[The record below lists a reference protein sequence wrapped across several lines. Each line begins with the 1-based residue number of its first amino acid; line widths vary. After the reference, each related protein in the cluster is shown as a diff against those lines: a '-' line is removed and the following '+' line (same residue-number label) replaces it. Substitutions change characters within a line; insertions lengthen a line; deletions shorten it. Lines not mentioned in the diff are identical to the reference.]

1 MFLIYC
7 YFSSRTKK
15 KNYNKIKRKG
25 AKKIPKYT
33 HAHNRTRSLT
43 HGDSEGKQMRD
54 GVTDGGD
61 ECRNRNL
68 FLVAII
74 FPIRIV
80 ENTIYVADRR
90 GKKKGDRKQ
99 CCLINVFFCHLK

>member
-1 MFLIYC
+1 
-7 YFSSRTKK
+7 
-15 KNYNKIKRKG
+15 
-25 AKKIPKYT
+25 
-33 HAHNRTRSLT
+33 
-43 HGDSEGKQMRD
+43 MRD

-80 ENTIYVADRR
+80 ENTIYVADRV

-99 CCLINVFFCHLK
+99 CCLINVVFFVILNNSNHHNNCNNNNSHVDNSCKE